1 MPSSPC
7 KSARVAGLAPP
18 TSSSPSK
25 PSLQQNMRQQV
36 EAEVEDTHFEDT
48 FRGYLGSLKHT
59 VLSCTRPN
67 FNNDN
72 SILRAHELVKE
83 DIRRTMFQLSQSS
96 ASSQTP
102 SYAQRVSA
110 FSYVGSKL
118 LGEVEEMQNCV
129 SLSDQIEA
137 LKKEKA
143 DLKQFYQQRELELN
157 TTLAILEKRNTE
169 LSERNTELEARCA
182 AAELKATDTQ
192 RELDIRNN
200 IDGDT
205 HEKYVQL
212 HMDILTYHSRVKNK
226 AAESLRSIK
235 AKVGFVP
242 RDVEEHLR
250 ELQRVEA
257 PGADMVFSA
266 SSSRSPVRK
275 KRAVQRPRQ
284 DKQHPKGGKSSTPGD
299 SLDTNAISLVV

>member
-1 MPSSPC
+1 MPSSPS
-7 KSARVAGLAPP
+7 KSARLVGLAQAS
-18 TSSSPSK
+18 TSSS
-25 PSLQQNMRQQV
+25 QQNARQV
-36 EAEVEDTHFEDT
+36 ESAVEDTHFEDT

-59 VLSCTRPN
+59 VLSCTHPN
-67 FNNDN
+67 FKDDK

-83 DIRRTMFQLSQSS
+83 DIRKAMFQLSQSS
-96 ASSQTP
+96 ASCQTP

-118 LGEVEEMQNCV
+118 LGEVEEMQNCA
-129 SLSDQIEA
+129 SLSDQIET
-137 LKKEKA
+137 LKTEKDKLKE
-143 DLKQFYQQRELELN
+143 FYQQREHQLN
-157 TTLAILEKRNTE
+157 TTLAILEKRNSE
-169 LSERNTELEARCA
+169 LSERNTELEARSA

-200 IDGDT
+200 IDDDT

-242 RDVEEHLR
+242 REVEEHLL
-250 ELQRVEA
+250 ELQRVKA

-266 SSSRSPVRK
+266 SASRSPVRK

-284 DKQHPKGGKSSTPGD
+284 DKQQPKGGKRSTPATA
-299 SLDTNAISLVV
+299 DTVDPSDISLVL